1 LTLSR
6 SLSRRI
12 AAEGFLMHSATPNTA
27 QLYNWLERMRDGDR
41 GAEDE
46 LLRSVGGRLE
56 RLTHK
61 MLKRLPSAQRW
72 VEAEDVLQN
81 ALLRLMRAL
90 KQHRPGSMRDFFG
103 LAAELIRRE
112 LIDLA
117 RHYYGPQGYGT
128 HHAEALPEGGDSS
141 MTSFEPAEPTED
153 PEELERWCAFHEA
166 VVELPTEER
175 EVVGLIFY
183 NGWTQVQVAELFQ
196 VAERTVRRRWDSALA
211 KLRLHLNA
219 DAHD

>member
-1 LTLSR
+1 MTPV
-6 SLSRRI
+6 
-12 AAEGFLMHSATPNTA
+12 TPNTA
-27 QLYNWLERMRDGDR
+27 QLFNWLERMRDGDR
-41 GAEDE
+41 AAEDE
-46 LLRSVGGRLE
+46 LLRSVCGRLE

-61 MLKRLPSAQRW
+61 MLKKVPNAQRW

-90 KQHRPGSMRDFFG
+90 KQHKPSSMRDFFG

-117 RHYYGPQGYGT
+117 RHYYGPHGYGT
-128 HHAEALPEGGDSS
+128 HHAERLREGDSS
-141 MTSFEPAEPTED
+141 VINFEPPEQADD

-166 VVELPTEER
+166 VADLPTEER

-196 VAERTVRRRWDSALA
+196 LAERTIRRRWDSALA
-211 KLRLHLNA
+211 KLRLHLKA